1 MLHFP
6 VIFTETTWS
15 VCNDFNMTE
24 EILMYIEEIKE
35 RYVFL
40 TLYLQKKEK
49 KATPTLCTLDFLSTE
64 MAQKEHLWGLSS
76 ASRDDL

>member
-40 TLYLQKKEK
+40 TLYLQKKRK
-49 KATPTLCTLDFLSTE
+49 KQHQLS
-64 MAQKEHLWGLSS
+64 AH
-76 ASRDDL
+76 

>member
-15 VCNDFNMTE
+15 VCNNFNMTE

-35 RYVFL
+35 EHGFL
-40 TLYLQKKEK
+40 TLYLQKKK
-49 KATPTLCTLDFLSTE
+49 QHHLSV
-64 MAQKEHLWGLSS
+64 H
-76 ASRDDL
+76 

>member
-15 VCNDFNMTE
+15 VCKDFNMTE

-35 RYVFL
+35 GHVFL
-40 TLYLQKKEK
+40 TLYLQKKK
-49 KATPTLCTLDFLSTE
+49 KQHHLSV
-64 MAQKEHLWGLSS
+64 H
-76 ASRDDL
+76 